1 MGNIRVAIDGPA
13 GAGKSTVSREVARQL
28 GFVYLD
34 SGAMYRAVASA
45 AIAKGISLSDA
56 EALTMLANEIQITFD
71 QAVPPTVFLNAVDV
85 TAAIRTP
92 EIGTAASIVSQIP
105 GVRVAM
111 VRQQQALGASDS
123 IVMEGR
129 DIGTVVFPDAEIKIY
144 LTASVS
150 ERARRRAGEL
160 AATGQSVPIDDIE
173 QQISERDFRDM
184 NRNDSP
190 LRVADGAWELNTD
203 GISIDD
209 VITMIVNQVRT
220 FGTHKVVA

>member
-34 SGAMYRAVASA
+34 SGAMYRAVAYA
-45 AIAKGISLSDA
+45 AIAKGFHLLDA
-56 EALTMLANEIQITFD
+56 DALTSLANDIHIGFD
-71 QAVPPTVFLNAVDV
+71 QAVPPRVFLNGDDV

-111 VRQQQALGASDS
+111 VKQQQALGASDS

-144 LTASVS
+144 LTASVT

-160 AATGQSVPIDDIE
+160 SASGQTVQIMDIE

-209 VITMIVNQVRT
+209 VIAMIVGRVRS
-220 FGTHKVVA
+220 FGTTKFDT

>member
-1 MGNIRVAIDGPA
+1 MMNIRVAIDGPA

-34 SGAMYRAVASA
+34 SGAMYRAVAYA
-45 AIAKGISLSDA
+45 ALSTGIALDDA
-56 EALTMLANEIQITFD
+56 NALTTIANEIQIAFD
-71 QAVPPTVFLNAVDV
+71 QAVPPTVFLNGSDV
-85 TAAIRTP
+85 TTEIRTP
-92 EIGTAASIVSQIP
+92 DIGTAASIVSQVP

-111 VRQQQALGASDS
+111 VRQQQSLGAIDS

-150 ERARRRAGEL
+150 ERAKRRAGEL
-160 AATGQSVPIDDIE
+160 SAAGQVVNLDDIE
-173 QQISERDFRDM
+173 CQISERDYRDM
-184 NRNDSP
+184 HRDDSP
-190 LRVADGAWELNTD
+190 LCVAAGAWELNTD

-209 VITMIVNQVRT
+209 VISMIVSHARSLS
-220 FGTHKVVA
+220 

>member
-1 MGNIRVAIDGPA
+1 
-13 GAGKSTVSREVARQL
+13 
-28 GFVYLD
+28 
-34 SGAMYRAVASA
+34 
-45 AIAKGISLSDA
+45 
-56 EALTMLANEIQITFD
+56 
-71 QAVPPTVFLNAVDV
+71 
-85 TAAIRTP
+85 
-92 EIGTAASIVSQIP
+92 
-105 GVRVAM
+105 M
-111 VRQQQALGASDS
+111 VKQQQALGASDS

-144 LTASVS
+144 LTASVT

-160 AATGQSVPIDDIE
+160 SASGQTVQIMDIE

-209 VITMIVNQVRT
+209 VIAMIVGRVRS
-220 FGTHKVVA
+220 FGTTKFDT